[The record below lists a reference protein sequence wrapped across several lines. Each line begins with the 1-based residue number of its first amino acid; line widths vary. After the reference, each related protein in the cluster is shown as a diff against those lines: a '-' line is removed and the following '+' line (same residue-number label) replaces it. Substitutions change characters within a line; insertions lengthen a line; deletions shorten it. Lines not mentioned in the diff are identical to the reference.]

1 MKRRILSTAMALA
14 MAASLVPVT
23 GLAAEAGTTQEDA
36 ILYALAADGSLEYNV
51 TYTADAG
58 GAVIVDETGAGVD
71 TPEELRA
78 VMGEADAPATV
89 LGTSTEGRT
98 LGQAVTADLTFN
110 GAGEVTE
117 VTITDIRER
126 PVIGISWKKNDIGS
140 DYQGF
145 AEAFERNGALAVYL
159 PQVTSAQGARDV
171 LADLDGIFMTG
182 GEDWNPS
189 LYNEEQTP
197 HGSSGWNDAR
207 DTSDINLM
215 QQAIELDVPLL
226 AVCRGEQGLNVALGG
241 GLIQDVPYYLGQKVQ
256 AGEIDES
263 RVTGVLDDTGYRAW
277 DSEAG
282 AYVESGCED
291 GEHYRVQIDGLIHSG
306 GTGYHELATG
316 ENIGI
321 DPDSKWLY
329 DIIGSTSID
338 QIATAHHQAVNPEKL
353 GEGLTIVAYSSDGIV
368 EAVEY
373 QDNLFAL
380 ALQWHP
386 ERDALEDTRDV
397 DVDQDLCNAPL
408 RALVEYAG
416 VYAGQQAPEEPP
428 VEEPPVE
435 EIPAFQ
441 DVKTSDWYYNA
452 VQYVAGEGL
461 MSGVSASS
469 FGPSVNLSRAMLAQ
483 TLYAMEGKPAVSGA
497 SGFSDVPA
505 GEWFASAVNW
515 AAAQGVVAGTGGS
528 QYSPNSPLTREQMA
542 QILYSYAK
550 YKGYDTT
557 QGGMAVREFADS
569 DKISGWAAEAV
580 SWAVSEGLLS
590 GSDGNRLNPT
600 GTATRAQVAQVLMN
614 FCQNVAQ

>member
-1 MKRRILSTAMALA
+1 MALA

-36 ILYALAADGSLEYNV
+36 ILYALAADG
-51 TYTADAG
+51 T
-58 GAVIVDETGAGVD
+58 
-71 TPEELRA
+71 
-78 VMGEADAPATV
+78 ADAPATV

-189 LYNEEQTP
+189 LYDEEQTP

-207 DTSDINLM
+207 DTSDLNLM

-263 RVTGVLDDTGYRAW
+263 RVTGVLDDTGYNVW
-277 DSEAG
+277 NSETG
-282 AYVESGCED
+282 AYEKSGCED

-306 GTGYHELATG
+306 GTGYHELAAG
-316 ENIGI
+316 ESIGI

-435 EIPAFQ
+435 ETPAFQ
-441 DVKTSDWYYNA
+441 DVKTSDWFYNA

-483 TLYAMEGKPAVSGA
+483 MLYAMEGKPAVSGA
-497 SGFSDVPA
+497 SGFSDVPT

>member
-78 VMGEADAPATV
+78 VMGTADAPATV

-189 LYNEEQTP
+189 LYDEEQTP

-207 DTSDINLM
+207 DTSDLNLM

-263 RVTGVLDDTGYRAW
+263 RVTGVLDDTGYNVW
-277 DSEAG
+277 NSETG
-282 AYVESGCED
+282 AYEKSGCED

-306 GTGYHELATG
+306 GTGYHELAAG
-316 ENIGI
+316 ESIGI

-397 DVDQDLCNAPL
+397 DVDQDLSNAPL

-416 VYAGQQAPEEPP
+416 IYMDSQEPAENPEPET
-428 VEEPPVE
+428 
-435 EIPAFQ
+435 PAFQ
-441 DVKTSDWYYNA
+441 DVAQSDWFYNA
-452 VQYVAGEGL
+452 VQYVSQQGL
-461 MSGVSASS
+461 MSGVAANR
-469 FGPSVNLSRAMLAQ
+469 FDPNGLLTRGMIAQ
-483 TLYAMEGKPAVSGA
+483 ILYAMEGRPAVAEGA
-497 SGFSDVPA
+497 GFADVAESDWYA
-505 GEWFASAVNW
+505 AAVNW
-515 AAAQGVVAGTGGS
+515 AAAQNIVSGTGGN
-528 QYSPNSPLTREQMA
+528 QFSPNSNLTREQMA
-542 QILYSYAK
+542 LILYRYAE
-550 YKGYDTT
+550 YKGYDVS
-557 QGGMAVREFADS
+557 QGGMAAREFVDS
-569 DKISGWAAEAV
+569 DKISDWAGQAV
-580 SWAVSEGLLS
+580 TWAVNAGLLS
-590 GSDGNRLNPT
+590 GRSGNQLDPS
-600 GTATRAQVAQVLMN
+600 GTATRAEVAQVLTSFM
-614 FCQNVAQ
+614 QNVAQ

>member
-78 VMGEADAPATV
+78 VMGAADAPATV

-189 LYNEEQTP
+189 LYDEEQTP

-207 DTSDINLM
+207 DTSDLNLM

-263 RVTGVLDDTGYRAW
+263 RVTGVLDDTGYNVW
-277 DSEAG
+277 NSETG
-282 AYVESGCED
+282 AYEKSGCED

-306 GTGYHELATG
+306 GTGYHELAAG
-316 ENIGI
+316 ESIGI

-397 DVDQDLCNAPL
+397 DVDQDLSNAPL

-416 VYAGQQAPEEPP
+416 IYMDSQEPAENPEPET
-428 VEEPPVE
+428 
-435 EIPAFQ
+435 PAFQ
-441 DVKTSDWYYNA
+441 DVAQSDWFYNA
-452 VQYVAGEGL
+452 VQYVSQQGL
-461 MSGVSASS
+461 MSGVAANR
-469 FGPSVNLSRAMLAQ
+469 FDPNGLLTRGMIAQ
-483 TLYAMEGKPAVSGA
+483 ILYAMEGRPAVAEGA
-497 SGFSDVPA
+497 GFADVA
-505 GEWFASAVNW
+505 ENDWYAAAVNW
-515 AAAQGVVAGTGGS
+515 AAAQNIVSGTGGN
-528 QYSPNSPLTREQMA
+528 QFSPNSNLTREQMA
-542 QILYSYAK
+542 LILYRYAE
-550 YKGYDTT
+550 YKGYDVS
-557 QGGMAVREFADS
+557 QGGMAAREFADS
-569 DKISGWAAEAV
+569 DKISDWAGQAV
-580 SWAVSEGLLS
+580 TWAVNAGLLS
-590 GSDGNRLNPT
+590 GRSGNQLDPS
-600 GTATRAQVAQVLMN
+600 GTATRAEVAQVLTSFM
-614 FCQNVAQ
+614 QNVAQ

>member
-1 MKRRILSTAMALA
+1 MALA

-78 VMGEADAPATV
+78 VMGTADAPATV

-189 LYNEEQTP
+189 LYDEEQTP

-207 DTSDINLM
+207 DTSDLNLM

-263 RVTGVLDDTGYRAW
+263 RVTGVLDDTGYNVW
-277 DSEAG
+277 NSETG
-282 AYVESGCED
+282 AYEKSGCED

-306 GTGYHELATG
+306 GTGYHELAAG
-316 ENIGI
+316 ESIGI

-397 DVDQDLCNAPL
+397 DVDQDLSNAPL

-416 VYAGQQAPEEPP
+416 IYMDSQEPAENPEPET
-428 VEEPPVE
+428 
-435 EIPAFQ
+435 PAFQ
-441 DVKTSDWYYNA
+441 DVAQSDWFYNA
-452 VQYVAGEGL
+452 VQYVSQQGL
-461 MSGVSASS
+461 MSGVAANR
-469 FGPSVNLSRAMLAQ
+469 FDPNGLLTRGMIAQ
-483 TLYAMEGKPAVSGA
+483 ILYAMEGRPAVAEGA
-497 SGFSDVPA
+497 GFADVA
-505 GEWFASAVNW
+505 ENDWYAAAVNW
-515 AAAQGVVAGTGGS
+515 AAAQNIVSGTGGN
-528 QYSPNSPLTREQMA
+528 QFSPNSNLTREQMA
-542 QILYSYAK
+542 LILYRYAE
-550 YKGYDTT
+550 YKGYDVS
-557 QGGMAVREFADS
+557 QGGMAAREFADS
-569 DKISGWAAEAV
+569 DKISDWAGQAV
-580 SWAVSEGLLS
+580 TWAVNAGLLS
-590 GSDGNRLNPT
+590 GRSGNQLDPS
-600 GTATRAQVAQVLMN
+600 GTATRAEVAQVLTSFM
-614 FCQNVAQ
+614 QNVAQ

>member
-1 MKRRILSTAMALA
+1 MALA
-14 MAASLVPVT
+14 MVASLVPVT

-78 VMGEADAPATV
+78 VMGTADAPATV

-189 LYNEEQTP
+189 LYGEEQPP

-207 DTSDINLM
+207 DTSDLNLM

-263 RVTGVLDDTGYRAW
+263 RVTGVLDDTGYNVW
-277 DSEAG
+277 NSETG
-282 AYVESGCED
+282 AYEKSGCAE

-306 GTGYHELATG
+306 GTGYHELAAG
-316 ENIGI
+316 ESIGI

-329 DIIGSTSID
+329 DIIGSTSIGRGSD
-338 QIATAHHQAVNPEKL
+338 HR
-353 GEGLTIVAYSSDGIV
+353 GL
-368 EAVEY
+368 
-373 QDNLFAL
+373 L
-380 ALQWHP
+380 
-386 ERDALEDTRDV
+386 
-397 DVDQDLCNAPL
+397 L
-408 RALVEYAG
+408 RRHRG
-416 VYAGQQAPEEPP
+416 GR
-428 VEEPPVE
+428 
-435 EIPAFQ
+435 
-441 DVKTSDWYYNA
+441 
-452 VQYVAGEGL
+452 
-461 MSGVSASS
+461 GVSGQPVCP
-469 FGPSVNLSRAMLAQ
+469 GPSVA
-483 TLYAMEGKPAVSGA
+483 PGA
-497 SGFSDVPA
+497 GRPGGHPGRGRGPGSVQRPPA
-505 GEWFASAVNW
+505 GPG
-515 AAAQGVVAGTGGS
+515 GVRRRLCRPAGS
-528 QYSPNSPLTREQMA
+528 
-542 QILYSYAK
+542 
-550 YKGYDTT
+550 
-557 QGGMAVREFADS
+557 
-569 DKISGWAAEAV
+569 
-580 SWAVSEGLLS
+580 
-590 GSDGNRLNPT
+590 
-600 GTATRAQVAQVLMN
+600 
-614 FCQNVAQ
+614 

>member
-1 MKRRILSTAMALA
+1 MALA
-14 MAASLVPVT
+14 MVASLVPVT

-78 VMGEADAPATV
+78 VMGTADAPATV

-189 LYNEEQTP
+189 LYDEEQTP

-207 DTSDINLM
+207 DTSDLNLM

-263 RVTGVLDDTGYRAW
+263 RVTGVLDDTGYNVW
-277 DSEAG
+277 NSETG
-282 AYVESGCED
+282 AYEKSGCAE

-306 GTGYHELATG
+306 GTGYHELAAG
-316 ENIGI
+316 ESIGI

-397 DVDQDLCNAPL
+397 V
-408 RALVEYAG
+408 
-416 VYAGQQAPEEPP
+416 
-428 VEEPPVE
+428 
-435 EIPAFQ
+435 Q
-441 DVKTSDWYYNA
+441 DVKTSDWFYNA

-483 TLYAMEGKPAVSGA
+483 MLYAMEGKPAVSGA
-497 SGFSDVPA
+497 SGFSDVPT

-515 AAAQGVVAGTGGS
+515 AGTGGS

>member
-1 MKRRILSTAMALA
+1 MALA

-189 LYNEEQTP
+189 LYDEEQTP

-207 DTSDINLM
+207 DTSDLNLM

-263 RVTGVLDDTGYRAW
+263 RVTGVLD
-277 DSEAG
+277 
-282 AYVESGCED
+282 V
-291 GEHYRVQIDGLIHSG
+291 DGLIHSG
-306 GTGYHELATG
+306 GTGYHELAAG
-316 ENIGI
+316 ESIGI

-435 EIPAFQ
+435 ETPAFQ
-441 DVKTSDWYYNA
+441 DVKTSDWFYNA

-483 TLYAMEGKPAVSGA
+483 MLYAMEGKPAVSGA
-497 SGFSDVPA
+497 SGFSDVPT

-569 DKISGWAAEAV
+569 DKISDWAAEAV
-580 SWAVSEGLLS
+580 AWAVNEGLLS
-590 GSDGNRLNPT
+590 GGDGNRLNPT

>member
-1 MKRRILSTAMALA
+1 MKKRFLSTAMALV
-14 MAASLVPVT
+14 MAASLLPGT
-23 GLAAEAGTTQEDA
+23 ALAAETNTTQEDA
-36 ILYALAADGSLEYNV
+36 ILYALSEDGTLEYNV
-51 TYTADAG
+51 TYSADAG
-58 GAVIVDETGAGVD
+58 EAAIVDETGAGVD
-71 TPEELRA
+71 TAEELRA
-78 VMGEADAPATV
+78 VMGEPDAPAAA
-89 LGTSTEGRT
+89 LGISTEGRT

-110 GAGEVTE
+110 GAGDVTT
-117 VTITDIRER
+117 VTITEIRER
-126 PVIGISWKKNDIGS
+126 PVIGISWKKDDIGS

-145 AEAFERNGALAVYL
+145 AEAFERNGALAVFL
-159 PQVTSAQGARDV
+159 PQVTSAQQAREV
-171 LADLDGIFMTG
+171 LGQLDGIFMTG

-189 LYNEEQTP
+189 LYGQEQTP

-215 QQAIELDVPLL
+215 QQAIELDVPMLT
-226 AVCRGEQGLNVALGG
+226 VCRGTQGLNVALGG

-416 VYAGQQAPEEPP
+416 IYMDSQEPAENPEPET
-428 VEEPPVE
+428 
-435 EIPAFQ
+435 PAFQ
-441 DVKTSDWYYNA
+441 DVAQSDWFYNA
-452 VQYVAGEGL
+452 VQYVSQQGL
-461 MSGVSASS
+461 MSGVAANR
-469 FGPSVNLSRAMLAQ
+469 FDPNGLLTRGMIAQ
-483 TLYAMEGKPAVSGA
+483 ILYAMEGRPAVAEGA
-497 SGFSDVPA
+497 GFADVA
-505 GEWFASAVNW
+505 ENDWYAAAVNW
-515 AAAQGVVAGTGGS
+515 AAAQNIVSGTGGN
-528 QYSPNSPLTREQMA
+528 QFSPNSNLTREQMA
-542 QILYSYAK
+542 LILYRYAE
-550 YKGYDTT
+550 YKGYDVS
-557 QGGMAVREFADS
+557 QGGMAAREFADS
-569 DKISGWAAEAV
+569 DKISDWAGQAV
-580 SWAVSEGLLS
+580 TWAVNAGLLS
-590 GSDGNRLNPT
+590 GRSGNQLDPS
-600 GTATRAQVAQVLMN
+600 GTATRAEVAQVLTSFM
-614 FCQNVAQ
+614 QNVAQ